1 MDTIRELLALSQ
13 KEQKGVQ
20 VYVNGQSIGLVVTK
34 MEGDFVE
41 GKNRES
47 SRIVVRV
54 DRIDAVTKA

>member
-20 VYVNGQSIGLVVTK
+20 IYVNGQAIGLVVTK